1 MRDDPLGD
9 GRIKRAGMIQGG
21 GSVIF
26 NSIIV
31 DTNDNITRDNKLFE
45 EIFGYKSG
53 ELTSVSVTKYFS
65 DKSVI
70 DYFETYGKLLEQQG
84 FKEVRSEFWRKIDYK
99 NGIIYSWSYTV
110 EGDGKS
116 PLMSASWEYE
126 PYNLYSAINT
136 LTQR

>member
-45 EIFGYKSG
+45 EIFGYEGGAFKS
-53 ELTSVSVTKYFS
+53 VYITKYFAN
-65 DKSVI
+65 KSVI
-70 DYFETYGKLLEQQG
+70 DYFETYGKLLEKQG
-84 FKEVRSEFWRKIDYK
+84 FLKIFSSAWRKIDFK
-99 NGIIYSWSYTV
+99 NNIILSWYYSV
-110 EGDGKS
+110 KGEAES
-116 PLMSASWEYE
+116 PLITARWEYE
-126 PYNLYSAINT
+126 EGNVHSIF
-136 LTQR
+136 